1 MTARGGVAQGLMSKT
16 AKGPKAAL
24 PLSALVGRVLDPVSA
39 KRGFASAELLAAWP
53 EIAGPRYA
61 HTTQPER
68 IAWAHG
74 SAAAED
80 GGTLTVR
87 VEASAALHFQHEVD
101 QILER
106 VNEFLGF
113 GAVRRIKIVQR
124 PIERAAR
131 KAAPAPRPLEPAE
144 ERRLAGTVAGVDD
157 DSLREAL
164 KRLGRG
170 VLAGNVAKN

>member
-1 MTARGGVAQGLMSKT
+1 MSKK
-16 AKGPKAAL
+16 ASGPKGAL
-24 PLSALVGRVLDPVSA
+24 PLAALVGRVLDPVSA
-39 KRGFASAELLAAWP
+39 KRGFANAELLAAWP

-68 IAWAHG
+68 ISWAHG

-87 VEASAALHFQHEVD
+87 VEASVALYFQHEIG

-106 VNEFLGF
+106 VNGFLGF
-113 GAVRRIKIVQR
+113 GAVRRIRIVQK
-124 PIERAAR
+124 PIERAIAKEHR
-131 KAAPAPRPLEPAE
+131 EPRPLDPAE
-144 ERRLAGTVAGVDD
+144 EERLAGTLAGVDD
-157 DSLREAL
+157 DGLREAL

>member
-1 MTARGGVAQGLMSKT
+1 MTKKEQ
-16 AKGPKAAL
+16 GPKAAL

-39 KRGFASAELLAAWP
+39 KRGFANAELLAAWP

-68 IAWAHG
+68 ISWAHG

-87 VEASAALHFQHEVD
+87 VEGSVALYFQHEVG

-106 VNEFLGF
+106 VNGFLGF
-113 GAVRRIKIVQR
+113 GAVRRIKIVQKPLDR
-124 PIERAAR
+124 GPR
-131 KAAPAPRPLEPAE
+131 KAPVAPRALNPAE
-144 ERRLAGTVAGVDD
+144 EDRLAETVAGVADD
-157 DSLREAL
+157 GLKEAL

-170 VLAGNVAKN
+170 VLAANVAKN

>member
-1 MTARGGVAQGLMSKT
+1 MNKKGS
-16 AKGPKAAL
+16 GPKGAL

-39 KRGFASAELLAAWP
+39 KRGFANAELLAAWP

-68 IAWAHG
+68 ISWAHG
-74 SAAAED
+74 SGAAED

-87 VEASAALHFQHEVD
+87 VEASAALHFQHEIG

-106 VNEFLGF
+106 VNGFLGF
-113 GAVRRIKIVQR
+113 GAVRRIRIVQK
-124 PIERAAR
+124 PLERASR
-131 KAAPAPRPLEPAE
+131 KAVTEPRPLNPTE
-144 ERRLAGTVAGVDD
+144 ESRLDETVAGVDHD
-157 DSLREAL
+157 GLREAL

-170 VLAGNVAKN
+170 VLAGRLEKN

>member
-1 MTARGGVAQGLMSKT
+1 MRKRGHGPPPAQ
-16 AKGPKAAL
+16 

-39 KRGFASAELLAAWP
+39 KRGFANAELLAAWP

-68 IAWAHG
+68 ISWAHG

-80 GGTLTVR
+80 GGTLTVW
-87 VEASAALHFQHEVD
+87 VEASAALHFQHEIG

-106 VNEFLGF
+106 VNGFLGF
-113 GAVRRIKIVQR
+113 GAVRRIRIVQR
-124 PIERAAR
+124 PIAHAAAEPR
-131 KAAPAPRPLEPAE
+131 HEPRPLDPAE
-144 ERRLAGTVAGVDD
+144 ESRLAATVAGVEGDG
-157 DSLREAL
+157 LREAL